1 MIGTFGKSN
10 VSIDSWVAKQPDGS
24 DVCRGYVT
32 GVTMTITFSEIT
44 NRALLYQSST
54 ITRMQVDALFVFRYN
69 MGQNYF
75 GEWIDDQTLVLTIT
89 DPFGATPPEV
99 GFVIGQ
105 VRYSLQIFYICISRV
120 SFELT
125 ENI

>member
-1 MIGTFGKSN
+1 MIGTFGKST
-10 VSIDSWVAKQPDGS
+10 VAIDSWVAKQPDGS

-44 NRALLYQSST
+44 NRALLYQSSK

-99 GFVIGQ
+99 GFIIGQ
-105 VRYSLQIFYICISRV
+105 VRYSFTIFLYLYLKCFI
-120 SFELT
+120 
-125 ENI
+125 